1 MLEANLLFS
10 PVKSPLV
17 CPVPYAGEWTL
28 WAPVFEPIDCNF
40 DFDKYYGCYECCEC
54 YECCQRSSD
63 KPTDKVMYHGGI
75 YGNHHW
81 NYLLEHRG
89 FKIYAD
95 IYCEIIF
102 VSGDDRELTYK
113 TELSAEDFRIL
124 ESWKYPELDDL
135 FVQIA
140 VEFIDCWLAEKLPE
154 GQLELGSSLQQC
166 REFAASRATWDI
178 QETMTNAPNPQGFC
192 VEYLKLLIP
201 YDEGITAVFAS

>member
-10 PVKSPLV
+10 PVNSPLV

-40 DFDKYYGCYECCEC
+40 DFDEYYQY
-54 YECCQRSSD
+54 R
-63 KPTDKVMYHGGI
+63 KKFPTDKVMYHGGI

-124 ESWKYPELDDL
+124 ESWKYPELGDL

-140 VEFIDCWLAEKLPE
+140 VEFIDCLLAERFPE

-166 REFAASRATWDI
+166 RSAATWDI